1 MEDGAEALI
10 AARVESLL
18 ASTPPTTTAPA
29 QFWRAQFDHGLAWV
43 RFPEGRGGLGADAR
57 WQGVVD
63 ERLAAGGAPTSN
75 RDLNVVGLAMAA
87 PTLVAHG
94 SATLQERLL
103 RPLFAVEEIW
113 CQLFSEPGAG
123 SDLAGLATRAVPDG
137 DSWVVDGQKVW
148 TTLAHRARWGLLLAR
163 TDPDVPKHRGMTAF
177 VVDMHADGVDVRPL
191 YELTGEAEFNEVYLT
206 GVRIPDALRLGD
218 VGGGWA
224 VALTTLMNERAGA
237 GREIGSRGGGIIEPA
252 VRVWRERGLTDP
264 VRHDQLMEHW
274 VRAEVLRLTEVR
286 AAEAAGRGEPG
297 PEGSVAKLRWAEL
310 NQAITEFTLD
320 ILGPAGMDHPD
331 GYEFRRPE
339 SSQVATGSPSKSYL
353 RARANSIEGGTSQIM
368 RTILGERILGLP
380 GEPRDDRSV
389 PWREVPRG

>member
-10 AARVESLL
+10 ATRIEGLL
-18 ASTPPTTTAPA
+18 ASTPPTTTAA
-29 QFWRAQFDHGLAWV
+29 TEFWRAQFDHGLAWV
-43 RFPEGRGGLGADAR
+43 RFPEGLGGLGIDAR
-57 WQGVVD
+57 WQAVVD
-63 ERLAAGGAPTSN
+63 ERLAAGGAPAGN

-94 SATLQERLL
+94 SAALQERLL
-103 RPLFAVEEIW
+103 RPLFAADEIW

-137 DSWVVDGQKVW
+137 DSWIVDGQKVW
-148 TTLAHRARWGLLLAR
+148 TTLAHRARWGLLLGR
-163 TDPDVPKHRGMTAF
+163 TDPDVPKHRGLTAF
-177 VVDMHADGVDVRPL
+177 VVDMHADGVEVRPL

-206 GVRIPDALRLGD
+206 GVRIPDARRLGD

-252 VRVWRERGLTDP
+252 VRQWRERRLTDP
-264 VRHDQLMEHW
+264 VRHDQLMQHW
-274 VRAEVLRLTEVR
+274 VRAEVLRLTEIR

-320 ILGPAGMDHPD
+320 ILGSVGMDHPD

-339 SSQVATGSPSKSYL
+339 SSQVSTGSPSKSYL

-368 RTILGERILGLP
+368 RTILGERILRLP

>member
-1 MEDGAEALI
+1 MEDAEALI
-10 AARVESLL
+10 TARVEGLL
-18 ASTPPTTTAPA
+18 ASTPPITTAA
-29 QFWRAQFDHGLAWV
+29 REFWRAQFDHGLAWV
-43 RFPEGRGGLGADAR
+43 RFPEGRGGLGVDAG
-57 WQGVVD
+57 WQAVVD
-63 ERLAAGGAPTSN
+63 DRLAAVGAPTAN

-94 SATLQERLL
+94 SVALQERLL
-103 RPLFAVEEIW
+103 QPLFSAEEIW

-123 SDLAGLATRAVPDG
+123 SDLAGLATRAVRDG
-137 DSWVVDGQKVW
+137 DSWVVDGQKIW

-163 TDPDVPKHRGMTAF
+163 TDPDVPKHRGLTAF
-177 VVDMHADGVDVRPL
+177 AVDMHTVGVEVRPL

-206 GVRIPDALRLGD
+206 GVRIPDAMRLGD

-237 GREIGSRGGGIIEPA
+237 GREIGGRGGGIIEPA
-252 VRVWRERGLTDP
+252 VRLWRERGLTDP
-264 VRHDQLMEHW
+264 VRQDQLMQHW
-274 VRAEVLRLTEVR
+274 VRAEVLRLTEIR
-286 AAEAAGRGEPG
+286 AADAAGRGEPG

-320 ILGPAGMDHPD
+320 ILGSAGMDHPD

-368 RTILGERILGLP
+368 RNILAERILHLP
-380 GEPRDDRSV
+380 SEPRGDRSV
-389 PWREVPRG
+389 PWRQIPRG